1 MKWLAHPKAATFIT
15 TPETMRGI
23 SSRFAAVLL
32 FFAYFFLVWP
42 EFSCTAQG
50 VAKRKRGVPDV
61 FTGSK
66 LGSTEYNKEMT
77 AIDKG
82 RVDYATSQLIGM
94 RRNNLLC
101 VTFVGANGTT
111 LPSLVHENIQLL
123 HPVCDWALIFYNG
136 DTKIIKKICNDVNV
150 RGKHVHCRRSPATMQ
165 DRFMPNATDNT
176 RTSVT
181 LSVPKTVFYQELLP
195 YLPRYKKVFLMD
207 EDISL
212 SGFNASQFLLFW
224 ACAFPVSPLIVQPL
238 IYESNQ
244 YINYL
249 NLNSW
254 RRGTRNQIVASAAG
268 LIEQQVPLF
277 DAVFF
282 EWFVK
287 RVLVQTYNIALHH
300 GVDWGHDRSW
310 CNAAAMYAK
319 YVLNYPEDYVHCAIF
334 PQATPVHHYN
344 HKSMSTKRDNRALFH
359 ANGVK
364 VVQQYID
371 LFPTWVVV
379 DVLVPNNPLD
389 YRNYAMFRRVSSL
402 NTTCLAQFK

>member
-1 MKWLAHPKAATFIT
+1 MGIISPKTVVALICLACFCTRWSK
-15 TPETMRGI
+15 
-23 SSRFAAVLL
+23 L
-32 FFAYFFLVWP
+32 
-42 EFSCTAQG
+42 SCTAQG
-50 VAKRKRGVPDV
+50 TVKRKRGNPDIL
-61 FTGSK
+61 FGSK
-66 LGSTEYNKEMT
+66 LGGTDYNKEM
-77 AIDKG
+77 IVIEKG
-82 RVDYATSQLIGM
+82 KSDYATTRLMRM
-94 RRNNLLC
+94 RRKNLLC
-101 VTFVGANGTT
+101 VSFVGVNSTS
-111 LPSLVHENIQLL
+111 LNPLVHENIQLL
-123 HPVCDWALIFYNG
+123 HPICDWALIFYNG
-136 DTKIIKKICNDVNV
+136 GTTTIKNICNSIK
-150 RGKHVHCRRSPATMQ
+150 GKHVHCRRSPATMQ

-176 RTSVT
+176 RTSVK

-195 YLPRYKKVFLMD
+195 YLPRYRKVFLMD

-212 SGFNASQFLLFW
+212 RGFNTTEFLLHW
-224 ACAFPVSPLIVQPL
+224 ACAFPLPPLIVQPL

-254 RRGTRNQIVASAAG
+254 RGRARSQIISSAVG

-277 DAVFF
+277 DVVFF

-287 RVLVQTYNIALHH
+287 RVLILTYQIALHH

-319 YVLNYPEDYVHCAIF
+319 YVLNYPDDYVHCAIF

-364 VVQQYID
+364 VVQQYIN
-371 LFPTWVVV
+371 LFPTWVEV
-379 DVLVPNNPLD
+379 DVLAPNNPLD
-389 YRNYAMFRRVSSL
+389 YRNYAMFRRISYL
-402 NTTCLAQFK
+402 NDTCVTRLA